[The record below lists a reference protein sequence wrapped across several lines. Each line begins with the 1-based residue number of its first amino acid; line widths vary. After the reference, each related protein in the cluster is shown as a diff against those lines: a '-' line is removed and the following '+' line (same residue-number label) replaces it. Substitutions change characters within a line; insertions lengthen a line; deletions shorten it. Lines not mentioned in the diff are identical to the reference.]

1 MIFITKVELIN
12 FQSHENT
19 VIDFHRGLN
28 VILGNSDSGKTA
40 ILRAIKWALYNEPS
54 GNYFI
59 REGEKETSVTIYF
72 NTGAV
77 VKRYRSNSKNT
88 YYLKKSNLEEFNFDG
103 FGLTVPKEIITEIGM
118 SKINLDNSLN
128 SIINIA
134 EQLDG
139 PFLLNEKTSVRASAI
154 GRIIGVNYID
164 DALRETIRD
173 NKQIAS
179 DIKYL
184 KSKKEIIEAKI
195 LKFDYL
201 KETEVLLN
209 TLIEIKEI
217 ITYSKTRLNKL
228 IELKNKYEFNNNEL
242 EKLREENSKY
252 KNLDL
257 LYNLLSNIEIILFKY
272 NTYSNFYKN
281 LNFYNYE
288 INENIKCL
296 NKYKHLNEL
305 SLKYDILNNLLH
317 DYFNNISIKNEFLDI
332 SNRIDEGVKFID
344 NLKYID
350 KLETIYKNLVPKI
363 DCIFLFERLSVS
375 NKKISYDINKLEEH
389 LNTLS
394 DDIKEKYFE
403 YEKNILN
410 LGYCPFCYSEIDENI
425 INHIRKHYKE

>member
-184 KSKKEIIEAKI
+184 KSKKEIIEAEI

-242 EKLREENSKY
+242 EKLRKENSKY

-296 NKYKHLNEL
+296 NKYKNLSEL
-305 SLKYDILNNLLH
+305 SLKYDTLNSLLH

-363 DCIFLFERLSVS
+363 DFIFLFERLSIS
-375 NKKISYDINKLEEH
+375 NKKVSYDINKLEEH
-389 LNTLS
+389 LNALS
-394 DDIKEKYFE
+394 NDIKEKYFE